1 MNILVLGM
9 GHMGRALAL
18 RLIDTGHQVSVW
30 NRTPGRA
37 SDVISRGGH
46 EVPRPCDGLA
56 TADVVCSSLADDHA
70 VLAVL
75 APDGRPL
82 VVPDGRSASRG
93 DEDGPPV
100 VDMSTVAPAT
110 ARRLAE
116 IYGTRFV
123 ASPVLGAPQALA
135 GGQAP
140 LAVAGPEATVQRLDP
155 MWSALTTTVRRCGT
169 DPGMAQVV
177 KLINNYLLMAGVAA
191 LADAVGVGEAAGLA
205 GDDLRELLGALG
217 TVAPALHNRIDDI
230 VRGDHQG
237 WFATTLG
244 AKDVRLFAEVGSGA
258 GLEMPLASAVQ
269 GRYEAAA
276 AAGWA
281 DADIAAVVELLRRR

>member
-1 MNILVLGM
+1 MNVLVLGM
-9 GHMGRALAL
+9 GHMGRALAS

-37 SDVISRGGH
+37 DDVVSRGGR
-46 EVPRPCDGLA
+46 EVTEPSAAIA
-56 TADVVCSSLADDHA
+56 TNDVVCSSLADDDA

-82 VVPDGRSASRG
+82 VVPGGRASRG
-93 DEDGPPV
+93 DEDGPSV
-100 VDMSTVAPAT
+100 VDMSTVAPGT
-110 ARRLAE
+110 ARRLADL
-116 IYGTRFV
+116 YGNRFV
-123 ASPVLGAPQALA
+123 ASPVLGGPQALA

-140 LAVAGPEATVQRLDP
+140 LAVAGAETTVQRLDP
-155 MWSALTTTVRRCGT
+155 LWSALTTTVRRCGT

-177 KLINNYLLMAGVAA
+177 KLINNYLLMAGVAT
-191 LADAVGVGEAAGLA
+191 LADAVAVGQAAGLG
-205 GDDLRELLGALG
+205 GDDLRALLAALG

-230 VRGDHQG
+230 VGGDHQG
-237 WFATTLG
+237 WFSTTLG
-244 AKDVRLFAEVGSGA
+244 AKDVRLFTEVGAGA
-258 GLEMPLASAVQ
+258 GVEMPLARAVQ

-281 DADIAAVVELLRRR
+281 DADIAAVVEPLRGQ